1 MPTMLHIIE
10 ESFAK
15 LGCGLDGAL
24 TEGKFDDYIIYNNV
38 VHEATSDNQP
48 NQPYR
53 PDTYDLSNH
62 APDMEL
68 KDMVACLFGSRGI
81 VFEKCG
87 ETIQTRYVSDILNT
101 KRDDW
106 TKYSSDY
113 SCTGKESEG
122 YTIPEKRDD
131 NDNCMEEG
139 QLETVTIGEGE
150 KDIELTLGTLPMKE
164 NLNNVY
170 TQPLTA
176 DYWLTA
182 CTNQVGTSPVWGTS
196 EDFCF
201 RVLQYGGMQPDSS
214 GNLYPFATSLT
225 DNYDGVRLFPCSTQL
240 AGDDGVYEN
249 FLKEMYNIRC
259 NTDSL
264 AMQLPIC
271 THDLIKELR
280 FLEPRKRVCT
290 STGVANV
297 VIEEIKITMTCD
309 YVEPPTFSFRIE
321 C

>member
-1 MPTMLHIIE
+1 MLLQQESIIV
-10 ESFAK
+10 
-15 LGCGLDGAL
+15 DG
-24 TEGKFDDYIIYNNV
+24 
-38 VHEATSDNQP
+38 
-48 NQPYR
+48 
-53 PDTYDLSNH
+53 
-62 APDMEL
+62 
-68 KDMVACLFGSRGI
+68 
-81 VFEKCG
+81 
-87 ETIQTRYVSDILNT
+87 
-101 KRDDW
+101 
-106 TKYSSDY
+106 
-113 SCTGKESEG
+113 
-122 YTIPEKRDD
+122 
-131 NDNCMEEG
+131 
-139 QLETVTIGEGE
+139 GE
-150 KDIELTLGTLPMKE
+150 KEIELTLGTLPMKNLQTNILE
-164 NLNNVY
+164 NPS
-170 TQPLTA
+170 TGER
-176 DYWLTA
+176 WLVP
-182 CTNQVGTSPVWGTS
+182 CTNMVGTSPVWGTS

-225 DNYDGVRLFPCSTQL
+225 DNYDGVQLFPCSTQL
-240 AGDDGVYEN
+240 AGDDGAYEN